1 MALQTSGAISLAD
14 IQTEFGGSNPIS
26 ISEYY
31 GAASG
36 IPTSGTIS
44 ISDFYGASNL
54 STMSTTNYMR
64 LSSSGNSVY
73 GSYSVTGAIAV
84 SVIAYYITITRSDP
98 YVYIYVREVAT
109 SPTSYWYNTSGTATA
124 LSTTNVTMGRFNLT
138 GITDVKIAWS
148 VSTATSG
155 GPGILGN
162 ATVTSST
169 AVSTYGATNDTW
181 QALSN
186 GQSLGVKF
194 QTQATAECYASG
206 TKTGTMTFDVYA
218 RKSGYYDTALGTY
231 KAVGAA
237 TATSTY
243 CF

>member
-1 MALQTSGAISLAD
+1 MALQTSGAISLND

-36 IPTSGTIS
+36 IPASGTIS
-44 ISDFYGASNL
+44 LSDFYGASNL
-54 STMSTTNYMR
+54 LTMGTTNYMR
-64 LSSSGNSVY
+64 LSASGNSVY
-73 GSYSVTGAIAV
+73 SSYSVTGAIAV
-84 SVIAYYITITRSDP
+84 SVVAYYITITRSDP
-98 YVYIYVREVAT
+98 YVYIYVREVSTA
-109 SPTSYWYNTSGTATA
+109 PTSYWYNTSGTSTA
-124 LSTTNVTMGRFNLT
+124 LSTTNVTMGRFDLT

-148 VSTATSG
+148 VSTASTGSVFGSG
-155 GPGILGN
+155 S
-162 ATVTSST
+162 VTSST

-194 QTQATAECYASG
+194 QTSATAECYSSG

-218 RKSGYYDTALGTY
+218 RKSGYYDTSLGTY

-237 TATSTY
+237 SATSNN